1 MKPSNITIL
10 PELAAWFRNHKPE
23 EAAKFEQ
30 NLKAAGDPRH
40 HQVGEDRVQ
49 RLDRGIGDRRS
60 PADAHLQAARNPDP
74 G

>member
-30 NLKAAGDPRH
+30 NLKAAGTI
-40 HQVGEDRVQ
+40 
-49 RLDRGIGDRRS
+49 LDTIKWAGS
-60 PADAHLQAARNPDP
+60 STTARPWNR
-74 G
+74 